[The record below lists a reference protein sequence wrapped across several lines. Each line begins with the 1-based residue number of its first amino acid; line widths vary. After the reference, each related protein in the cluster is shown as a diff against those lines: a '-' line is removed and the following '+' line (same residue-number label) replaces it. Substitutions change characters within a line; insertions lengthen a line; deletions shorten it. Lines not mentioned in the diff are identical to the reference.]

1 MPRKKSPAAPT
12 KAPAAKINKS
22 AFVRSLPRSMPA
34 KEVVAK
40 AKAQGITISVP
51 LVYIARA
58 QAKKKTGK
66 RGPGRP
72 RKNAAIAASTSVS
85 TAGVEGLL
93 RAAAAEIGLSRAIE
107 ILNEQRE
114 SVRRVL
120 GG

>member
-1 MPRKKSPAAPT
+1 MPTANKPA
-12 KAPAAKINKS
+12 KVNKS
-22 AFVRSLPRSMPA
+22 AFVRSLPKSMTA

-58 QAKKKTGK
+58 AAKKKTGK

-72 RKNAAIAASTSVS
+72 RKNSAPATTASSS
-85 TAGVEGLL
+85 GVEGLL
-93 RAAAAEIGLSRAIE
+93 RAAAAEVGLSRAME
-107 ILNEQRE
+107 ILNEQRDA
-114 SVRRVL
+114 VKRVL